1 MDCSAYENR
10 LAELLGAD
18 WSEPRRAERI
28 AELRAHLRGC
38 PHCAGSE
45 DPEQPWKGVLC
56 GSPLAGEKWIGRRLR
71 MTGHAE
77 EGSTLEGYL
86 TIDPV
91 RLPSGDLR
99 LHGEGHL
106 KIHEG

>member
-1 MDCSAYENR
+1 MPAPHMFTLDSLTLNDEHVECS
-10 LAELLGAD
+10 LAV
-18 WSEPRRAERI
+18 I
-28 AELRAHLRGC
+28 
-38 PHCAGSE
+38 CAGHE

-71 MTGHAE
+71 MNGHAE
-77 EGSTLEGYL
+77 EGSTIEGYL

-99 LHGEGHL
+99 LHGEGEL
-106 KIHEG
+106 KVRED